1 MQNKL
6 VVKDNALINASY
18 YLSLVEQRLL
28 LLGIVEARDNQSQNN
43 EFTIHVNS
51 YINAFGV
58 DDSTAYLSIKDACKH
73 LKKREFTFIRV
84 VNGVAEKV
92 ESYWVQSVAYAENS
106 SYVKIRFTDDVMP
119 LITKLEKHFTSYQ
132 LEKVK
137 DLTSIYSIRLY
148 ELLISWKQTKK
159 VELSLADL
167 RLKLGV
173 DDDEYK
179 TMCNFKARVLDL
191 AVSQINEHTDITV
204 KYEQVKTGRTIV
216 GFKFSFK
223 QKAKDKATAHQT
235 QRDENNLDLFS
246 IENMTDKQIE
256 MFSKRLSELPEL
268 GNLAKRGDSVEQ
280 FAQMIANEL
289 RNPLLQVKYID
300 YLKKVG
306 FKQVK

>member
-18 YLSLVEQRLL
+18 YLSLVEQRLV

-51 YINAFGV
+51 YISAFGV
-58 DDSTAYLSIKDACKH
+58 DDSTAYLSIKDACKR

-137 DLTSIYSIRLY
+137 DLTSIYAIRLY

-159 VELSLADL
+159 LELPLADL
-167 RLKLGV
+167 RLKLGL
-173 DDDEYK
+173 
-179 TMCNFKARVLDL
+179 KA
-191 AVSQINEHTDITV
+191 TDI
-204 KYEQVKTGRTIV
+204 
-216 GFKFSFK
+216 K
-223 QKAKDKATAHQT
+223 QCVTLK
-235 QRDENNLDLFS
+235 
-246 IENMTDKQIE
+246 
-256 MFSKRLSELPEL
+256 
-268 GNLAKRGDSVEQ
+268 
-280 FAQMIANEL
+280 L
-289 RNPLLQVKYID
+289 RY
-300 YLKKVG
+300 
-306 FKQVK
+306 

>member
-51 YINAFGV
+51 YINAFCV

-84 VNGVAEKV
+84 VNGVSEKV

-204 KYEQVKTGRTIV
+204 KYEQVKQGRTIT
-216 GFKFSFK
+216 GFKFTFK
-223 QKAKDKATAHQT
+223 QKAKATAQ
-235 QRDENNLDLFS
+235 QIKRDDETGDLFS
-246 IENMTDKQIE
+246 IDNLSDKQLARIARNKQFIADYNHMISPQSNANNDINE
-256 MFSKRLSELPEL
+256 WVNVMVSKM
-268 GNLAKRGDSVEQ
+268 KTDIKQ
-280 FAQMIANEL
+280 FNKK
-289 RNPLLQVKYID
+289 PLND
-300 YLKKVG
+300 YLK
-306 FKQVK
+306 